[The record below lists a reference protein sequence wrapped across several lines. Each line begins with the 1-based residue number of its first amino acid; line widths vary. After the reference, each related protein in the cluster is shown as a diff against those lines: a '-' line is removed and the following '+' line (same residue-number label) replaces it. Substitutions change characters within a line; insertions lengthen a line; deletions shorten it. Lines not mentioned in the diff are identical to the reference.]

1 MASCVRFLH
10 CAGFRFDSPSWEG
23 LEGWVAQ
30 RNQDLWQTFE
40 SVLSLCRSENV
51 DFLFLAGDLFEQEY
65 VRKETVE
72 RVARSLA
79 KLDGTRIFIA
89 PGKRDPL
96 VSTSAYRLSVWPSNV
111 HIFLGGLSSVK
122 IPALNATVYGAGW
135 IAYRQE
141 ESLLDGFQVKRD
153 GTLQFMLL
161 HAEVDSVK
169 KTEGYIPIHLKQIES
184 SGLDYI
190 ALGHQEVWSGI
201 QKAGDTY
208 WADCG
213 SPEARSFRESGPR
226 GALLGEIN
234 KETARVELREFGQ
247 RRYFEK
253 TLSIQSDMEGLVAK
267 LLAETCIKEQQKDL
281 FRIMLSGPAFPEVKA
296 MAPILQELLTEAFR
310 FVEVVPI
317 EERKTQFTSDLVAT
331 SVMMAKNRDGYPT
344 LAQVFADKMQE
355 RLRVAE
361 GTDNYEHW
369 ALVQKI
375 GLAALGQGRKDD
387 ED

>member
-1 MASCVRFLH
+1 MAQCVRFLH
-10 CAGFRFDSPSWEG
+10 CAGFRFDSHSWEG
-23 LEGWVAQ
+23 LEEWAAQ

-40 SVLSLCRSENV
+40 GVLSLCRSEKV

-72 RVARSLA
+72 RVAKSLA
-79 KLDGTRIFIA
+79 KLNGTRIFIA
-89 PGKRDPL
+89 PGERDPL

-111 HIFLGGLSSVK
+111 HIFLGSLSSVK
-122 IPALNATVYGAGW
+122 IPSLNATVYGVGW

-141 ESLLDGFQVKRD
+141 ASMLEGFQAKRD

-161 HAEVDSVK
+161 HAEVESVK
-169 KTEGYIPIHLKQIES
+169 NTEGYIPIRLEQIES
-184 SGLDYI
+184 SGLNYI
-190 ALGHQEVWSGI
+190 ALGHQEVWSGV
-201 QKAGDTY
+201 QKTGDTY

-226 GALLGEIN
+226 GVLLGEIE
-234 KETARVELREFGQ
+234 KESARFEFREFGQ

-253 TLSIQSDMEGLVAK
+253 TLSIQSDLECLVAK
-267 LLAETCIKEQQKDL
+267 LLAETSSQERQKDL
-281 FRIMLSGPAFPEVKA
+281 FRIMLSGPFQEVKA
-296 MAPILQELLTEAFR
+296 MAQILQKLLKETFR

-317 EERKTQFTSDLVAT
+317 EGRQAQFTPDVVAT
-331 SVMMAKNRDGYPT
+331 SVVMAKNRNGYPT
-344 LAQVFADKMQE
+344 LAQVFADKIQE
-355 RLRVAE
+355 RLLVAE
-361 GTDNYEHW
+361 GTDNYQHW
-369 ALVQKI
+369 VLVQKI